1 MEYKPG
7 KKMCLLL
14 CDMPDWG
21 AGWGV
26 VSDSI
31 DRQWEDVERFREDE

>member
-1 MEYKPG
+1 MEYKLG

-14 CDMPDWG
+14 CDMLDWG

-26 VSDSI
+26 VFDLV
-31 DRQWEDVERFREDE
+31 DR